1 MYFYELVNSPRLRL
15 VEVFYKASFEVVVKY
30 WAVRLGNEDFS
41 TDSLTVVERED
52 CCALLTRHKWI
63 VIHLALLSASTA
75 HENCSTCCCSS
86 ICALFALSRSALAS
100 AMHT

>member
-1 MYFYELVNSPRLRL
+1 MYFDELVYCPRLRL
-15 VEVFYKASFEVVVKY
+15 VEVFNEASFEVVVKD
-30 WAVRLGNEDFS
+30 WSVGLGDKNLS
-41 TDSLTVVERED
+41 AYTLTVVERED

-75 HENCSTCCCSS
+75 HESCSTCCCSS